1 MAQAAVR
8 NRWNARV
15 ALIPGAIFLVLLVVT
30 VRAFASGATLAWDP
44 VTSPALAGYVLHYGP
59 SAGNYTSRIDVGN
72 TISRTVSNLTEGAT
86 YHFAVTA
93 YDASHT
99 ETGFSNDVSA
109 TIPYGAPSAGFAASA
124 TSGVAPLAMNF
135 TNTSTGNISKYAW
148 TFGDGTVSA
157 VKSPSHVYSAAG
169 VYSVSLTVTGSGGSN
184 TRSIPNY
191 VTVTVP
197 APVDSSPP
205 SAPTGLAASVGG
217 STSIN
222 LSWKASADDTGV
234 TGYRIERCQGAGC
247 ATFVQIAT
255 SAGQQLQW
263 TDVYHLIAKALSLAV
278 LQWYVL
284 SMLQPQRIL

>member
-1 MAQAAVR
+1 MAQAALR

-15 ALIPGAIFLVLLVVT
+15 ALIPGALFLVLLVVT

-44 VTSPALAGYVLHYGP
+44 VNSPALAGYVLHYGP

-72 TISRTVSNLTEGAT
+72 TTSRTVSNLTEGAT

-184 TRSIPNY
+184 TRTIPNY
-191 VTVTVP
+191 VTVTMP

-217 STSIN
+217 S
-222 LSWKASADDTGV
+222 
-234 TGYRIERCQGAGC
+234 IEHQPELESVGRRRGRVGIQDRALPRRRLRNVCTDRDVRRNDLQQHGTRCRHRL
-247 ATFVQIAT
+247 
-255 SAGQQLQW
+255 QL
-263 TDVYHLIAKALSLAV
+263 
-278 LQWYVL
+278 
-284 SMLQPQRIL
+284 PGPGE